1 VIGRTISHY
10 RVLEKLGGGGMGV
23 VYKAED
29 LKLGRQVALKF
40 LPEELSRDKH
50 ALERFQREARAASA
64 LNHPNI
70 CTIYDIDEA
79 DGQHFIAMELLEGK
93 TLKHR
98 IAGRPLPTDELLELG
113 IEIADALDAAHKKG
127 IIHRDIKP
135 ANIFVTERGQAK
147 ILDFGLAK
155 LLPAKGRAERAA
167 VPEAAT
173 AATLEELTSPGVAIG
188 TAAYMSPEQVRGE
201 ELDARTDLF
210 SFGVVLYEMV
220 TGKQAFSGATTGV
233 VFDAVLNR
241 APAPPARLNP
251 DVPPRLE
258 EVISKALEKGREVRC
273 QSAAELRA
281 DLKRLKRDTDSG
293 RTAAASA
300 PAPKAA
306 WQRTLLRRRWT
317 WVAAAVLLLA
327 AGAASVGLWYQQRPA
342 APAPAAVAAR
352 PSVAVLPLVNLSAEA
367 ENEYF
372 SDGMTEEII
381 SKLSRVEGLKVAS
394 RTSVARFKGARK
406 DAREIG
412 QELQVRY
419 LLEGSVRRAGNRVRV
434 AVRLTDSSTGFQ
446 LWGDDFEGDLKD
458 VFAVQEQTALKIAEA
473 LNLRLTPQE
482 QRAVRRRYTS
492 NPEAYDAYLR
502 GRALVEYFDR
512 ADKLEA
518 GRRHFEKALQS
529 DPNYALALA
538 GMSRVDGQYYRNID
552 PDESRLR
559 RAEEYAQRALAID
572 PQLAEGHVAL
582 GCTFGYRYD
591 YSRAVGEFRE
601 AIRLEPDNAYAWDLL
616 SWALA
621 YLQPPEAA
629 EAEKAARESIGLQ
642 PSLIGAYYHLGR
654 ALLLQR
660 RFSEAISAFEQ
671 ARELDS
677 ASNIGV
683 LGLGQVYLA
692 QGDYDRAIA
701 TFAKLLKSRPTPLM
715 QMQLGIAYAA
725 RGERERALAEIGGAL
740 AIGYRD
746 FAALDTSPHLASLRS
761 DPRFQQLIAR
771 YRNVP

>member
-1 VIGRTISHY
+1 
-10 RVLEKLGGGGMGV
+10 MGV

-29 LKLGRQVALKF
+29 TKLGRLVALKF
-40 LPEELSRDKH
+40 LPEELSRDKQ

-79 DGQHFIAMELLEGK
+79 GGRHFIAMELLDGQ
-93 TLKHR
+93 TLRYR
-98 IAGRPLPTDELLELG
+98 IAGKPLPIDETQDLG
-113 IEIADALDAAHKKG
+113 VQIADALDAAHKKG

-135 ANIFVTERGQAK
+135 ANIFVTIRGQAK

-155 LLPAKGRAERAA
+155 LAA
-167 VPEAAT
+167 SEAAKMT
-173 AATLEELTSPGVAIG
+173 GASEGATLDVAEEHLTSPGAALG
-188 TAAYMSPEQVRGE
+188 TAAYMSPEQALGQGI
-201 ELDARTDLF
+201 DPRTDVF
-210 SFGVVLYEMV
+210 SFGVVLYEMA
-220 TGKQAFSGATTGV
+220 TGAMAFKGSTSAAL
-233 VFDAVLNR
+233 FDAILHK
-241 APAPPARLNP
+241 APVAPVRLNP
-251 DVPPRLE
+251 ELAPELE
-258 EVISKALEKGREVRC
+258 RIINKALEKDRDMRY
-273 QSAAELRA
+273 QSAAELRS

-293 RTAAASA
+293 RATTAAASP

-306 WQRTLLRRRWT
+306 PRWALRLPRWV
-317 WVAAAVLLLA
+317 WVTAAALLLA
-327 AGAASVGLWYQQRPA
+327 SAAGAGLWYWQRHA
-342 APAPAAVAAR
+342 APAPAAVAAK
-352 PSVAVLPLVNLSAEA
+352 PSIAVLPLVNLSAEA

-381 SKLSRVEGLKVAS
+381 SKLSRIEGLKVAS
-394 RTSVARFKGARK
+394 RTSVARFKGAKK
-406 DAREIG
+406 DTREIG

-482 QRAVRRRYTS
+482 QKAVQRRYTS

-538 GMSRVDGQYYRNID
+538 GMSRVDGQYYRNIN

-582 GCTFGYRYD
+582 GCIFGYRYD

-601 AIRLEPDNAYAWDLL
+601 ALRLEPDNAYAWDMV

-621 YLQPPEAA
+621 YLQPPQAA
-629 EAEKAARESIGLQ
+629 EAEKAARESIRLQ

-660 RFSEAISAFEQ
+660 RFSEATTAFEQ

-677 ASNIGV
+677 ASTIPD

-701 TFAKLLKSRPTPLM
+701 TLAKLLKSRRTPVI

-746 FAALDTSPHLASLRS
+746 FAALEASPHLASLRS
-761 DPRFQQLIAR
+761 DPRFQQLVAR
-771 YRNVP
+771 YRDLP